1 MDFTAK
7 PTCTSSRHLKEVLQE
22 KSSGLWKGGPL
33 HGNLTCVPSLQRR
46 SSTQAGRHAPLLRGR
61 RFPFQFECF
70 GINSG
75 AAEFADGNRS
85 DLDRWQHSAVISL
98 FSGSPCS
105 LPLLSQRL
113 RQAQERPGLLQ
124 SQLEGQG
131 PTCHQLDPNLLGSDS
146 GDLEAQRGSHEAN
159 PAWRAQHGS
168 RRRAGSQPRSSPPS
182 LLPAVLFPQPLCLRG
197 WLLCLQVQKAAKCR

>member
-7 PTCTSSRHLKEVLQE
+7 PTRTSSRHLKEVLQE
-22 KSSGLWKGGPL
+22 ESSGLWKGGPL

-46 SSTQAGRHAPLLRGR
+46 SSTQAGRHTPLLRGR
-61 RFPFQFECF
+61 RFPFRFECF
-70 GINSG
+70 RISSG
-75 AAEFADGNRS
+75 AAEFADG
-85 DLDRWQHSAVISL
+85 
-98 FSGSPCS
+98 SGSMAAQCGHQLGQQLPRY
-105 LPLLSQRL
+105 LPLLSKSL
-113 RQAQERPGLLQ
+113 RKAQEQTGLLQ
-124 SQLEGQG
+124 SQLDGQG
-131 PTCHQLDPNLLGSDS
+131 PSCHHLHPDLRESDS
-146 GDLEAQRGSHEAN
+146 GDPEAQRGSHEAN